1 MLSPSQNGAAGG
13 QWTSDPNDL
22 SASSKPEVIVE
33 SSAGPGGESL
43 HGNGLIFHSAPFK
56 KETEF
61 DGQMDLQL
69 SLQMDVPDTDLEAL
83 LLVTPMVSPINWRMR
98 CHAGG
103 IAILCR
109 ILSRFP

>member
-1 MLSPSQNGAAGG
+1 M
-13 QWTSDPNDL
+13 DL
-22 SASSKPEVIVE
+22 RSERFVRILEARSNRRILGR
-33 SSAGPGGESL
+33 AGGESF